1 MHYFRTSRLRGPSSM
16 TERSSS
22 ELKRRR
28 RQLLRKLPALDMV
41 LRGSLIERYK
51 RCGNP
56 RCKCAQGPGHG
67 PKYYLSVSHTG
78 ESPRM
83 DYVPQADQAKVSECL
98 ANYSRVREILEEI
111 SEINH
116 ELLRQR
122 QPL

>member
-1 MHYFRTSRLRGPSSM
+1 M

-28 RQLLRKLPALDMV
+28 KQLLGKLPPLDAL

-56 RCKCAQGPGHG
+56 RCKCANGPGHG
-67 PKYYLSVSHTG
+67 PKFYLSVSQPG
-78 ESPRM
+78 RSPQM
-83 DYVPQADQAKVSECL
+83 DYVPQAEHAQVSQYL
-98 ANYSRVREILEEI
+98 DNYSRVREILEEV

-116 ELLRQR
+116 ELLRRR
-122 QPL
+122 QAL